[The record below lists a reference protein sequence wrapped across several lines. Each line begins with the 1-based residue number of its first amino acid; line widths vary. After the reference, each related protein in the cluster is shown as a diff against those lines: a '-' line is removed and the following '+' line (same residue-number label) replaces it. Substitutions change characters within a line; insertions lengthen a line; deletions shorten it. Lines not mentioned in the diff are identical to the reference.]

1 MTLKKDWARCIVRSR
16 FCFTLIELLIV
27 IAIIAILAAMLLPAL
42 QKVKKQA
49 QSVACVNGMKQI
61 GMVEVQYSDNFNG
74 YLIPNLFWNSG
85 SAAGKKWFFVMG
97 DPDTQYDKDRSACG
111 WKLFPKDM
119 MYCPLNSVEDGPA
132 SGESKYRGH
141 YRGFRQCNS
150 RFRALLATN
159 GLYQVAKI
167 HQIKKP
173 SQKITFLEGFS
184 TGGYNYTE
192 LAYADFLQ
200 YRHNRRCTLV
210 FLDYHVSL
218 CKESEITSSKN
229 FYP

>member
-1 MTLKKDWARCIVRSR
+1 MTLKKDCTRCIVRSR

-74 YLIPNLFWNSG
+74 YLIPHLFWNSG

-132 SGESKYRGH
+132 SGESKYRGALQGIPSVQLEIQVSAC
-141 YRGFRQCNS
+141 YEWTLPDRQDPPDKETKPENHLHG
-150 RFRALLATN
+150 RVFNQWLQ
-159 GLYQVAKI
+159 LYGSYLCQLPA
-167 HQIKKP
+167 
-173 SQKITFLEGFS
+173 
-184 TGGYNYTE
+184 
-192 LAYADFLQ
+192 
-200 YRHNRRCTLV
+200 
-210 FLDYHVSL
+210 VSA
-218 CKESEITSSKN
+218 
-229 FYP
+229 